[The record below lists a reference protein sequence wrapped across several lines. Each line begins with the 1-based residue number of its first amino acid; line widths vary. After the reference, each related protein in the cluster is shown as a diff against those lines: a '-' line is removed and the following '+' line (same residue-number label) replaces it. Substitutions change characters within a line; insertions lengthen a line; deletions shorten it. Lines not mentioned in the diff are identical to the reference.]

1 MHEIS
6 GIRSYIH
13 VQFGA
18 WQIEIMILS
27 QVILIPV
34 FFPQYTM
41 ELLFFLVIIGP
52 TYYDTVICILK
63 YECFVFFTNL
73 HLLLSF

>member
-1 MHEIS
+1 
-6 GIRSYIH
+6 
-13 VQFGA
+13 
-18 WQIEIMILS
+18 
-27 QVILIPV
+27 
-34 FFPQYTM
+34 M

-63 YECFVFFTNL
+63 YECSVFFTNL